1 MNESEFLDLVDLTL
15 AQIET
20 DLEASAEDIDIK
32 RSGGML
38 ILEFD
43 DKSRIVIN
51 GQPAINELWVAAK
64 AGGFHFRHKGG
75 AWRNTRDGS
84 ELFASLSK
92 WVSSQTG
99 SVVTF
104 RA

>member
-20 DLEASAEDIDIK
+20 ALEASAEDIDIK

-43 DKSRIVIN
+43 DKSRIIIN
-51 GQPAINELWVAAK
+51 GQATINELWVAAK
-64 AGGFHFRHKGG
+64 AGGFHFRHDGG
-75 AWRNTRDGS
+75 AWRNTRDGG
-84 ELFASLSK
+84 ELFAALSEL
-92 WVSSQTG
+92 VCSQTG
-99 SVVTF
+99 SVVTL